1 MKTNLI
7 TNDIAFTVGNYISSG
22 IDARTAAA
30 IVANGNKELE
40 RAILG
45 ALGL

>member
-1 MKTNLI
+1 MNTNQI
-7 TNDIAFTVGNYISSG
+7 TSDIAFTVGNFISSG

-30 IVANGNKELE
+30 IVANGNKRLE
-40 RAILG
+40 RAILN